1 MRWKGGSGW
10 GVEEVRRSEE
20 CSETGEQAREGVMSW
35 DKGKVE
41 KGRKERETVNGKRG
55 EREELEVEKFD
66 GVRL

>member
-1 MRWKGGSGW
+1 MW
-10 GVEEVRRSEE
+10 
-20 CSETGEQAREGVMSW
+20 W

-41 KGRKERETVNGKRG
+41 KGRKERKTVNGKRG